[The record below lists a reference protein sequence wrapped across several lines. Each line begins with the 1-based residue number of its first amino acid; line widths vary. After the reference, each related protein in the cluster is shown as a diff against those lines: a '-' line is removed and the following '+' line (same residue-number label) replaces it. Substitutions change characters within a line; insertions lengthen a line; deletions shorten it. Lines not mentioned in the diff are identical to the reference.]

1 MARDPHLAHGFGRR
15 CHTAL
20 QVEAFAAFYFKA
32 LRPDIIVTQDQCDVG
47 ESGLADREIKIVR
60 DSLRGHVK
68 ALAVDIGPRTPFTGD
83 SLVRAAAYIQSAF
96 EDAGLSVTEQ
106 SYEYHGQRVANLLAA
121 APTTTGASAYY
132 VIGAHYDTVAATPGA
147 DDNASAVAVM
157 LELAR
162 RVSKSELKIPVVF
175 AAFTLEEPPAFLT
188 SLQGSR
194 IFVRTCQRKSD
205 CVFGALILEMV
216 GYTSPRQHYP
226 FVVRWGGYPT
236 RGNFIGIVGNWRSR
250 EFGRAVLKGFRN
262 NAHLPVES
270 LFLPFDGWILPATR
284 FSDHASFW
292 DAGWP
297 ALMVTD
303 TAFFRNPNYHLPSD
317 RIDTLDFDF
326 MAQLVK
332 SLEIALLELLP
343 RLPQSP
349 TLADVPKPRAP

>member
-1 MARDPHLAHGFGRR
+1 
-15 CHTAL
+15 
-20 QVEAFAAFYFKA
+20 
-32 LRPDIIVTQDQCDVG
+32 
-47 ESGLADREIKIVR
+47 
-60 DSLRGHVK
+60 
-68 ALAVDIGPRTPFTGD
+68 
-83 SLVRAAAYIQSAF
+83 
-96 EDAGLSVTEQ
+96 
-106 SYEYHGQRVANLLAA
+106 
-121 APTTTGASAYY
+121 
-132 VIGAHYDTVAATPGA
+132 
-147 DDNASAVAVM
+147 M

-162 RVSKSELKIPVVF
+162 RVSESELKIPVVF

-188 SLQGSR
+188 GHQGSR
-194 IFVRTCQRKSD
+194 IFVRTCQSKSD
-205 CVFGALILEMV
+205 CVLGALILEMV

-226 FVVRWGGYPT
+226 FVVRWAGYPT

-262 NAHLPVES
+262 NAHLPVQS

-284 FSDHASFW
+284 LSDHASFW

-349 TLADVPKPRAP
+349 TLAGHRVTL

>member
-1 MARDPHLAHGFGRR
+1 M
-15 CHTAL
+15 
-20 QVEAFAAFYFKA
+20 
-32 LRPDIIVTQDQCDVG
+32 
-47 ESGLADREIKIVR
+47 ADREIKILR

-106 SYEYHGQRVANLLAA
+106 SYEYYGHRVANLLAT

-132 VIGAHYDTVAATPGA
+132 VVGAHYDTVAVTPGA

-162 RVSKSELKIPVVF
+162 RVSESELKIPVVF

-188 SLQGSR
+188 GHQGSR
-194 IFVRTCQRKSD
+194 IFVRTCQSKSD
-205 CVFGALILEMV
+205 CVLGALILEMV

-226 FVVRWGGYPT
+226 FVVRWAGYPT
-236 RGNFIGIVGNWRSR
+236 QGDFIGIVGNWRSR

-270 LFLPFDGWILPATR
+270 LFVPFDGWILPATR
-284 FSDHASFW
+284 LSDHASFW

-349 TLADVPKPRAP
+349 TLAGHRVTL